1 MEPTRAAAA
10 CLGETCCQRAVLPPS
25 CLALGWPVSPQ
36 LGVPGAAATV
46 LELEPELEPEL
57 LELVL
62 AQELVPEPELEPE
75 LDQELVLAQALEQ
88 VLVAVRVEPPPT
100 VVASHGPQSPCIQHR
115 PSSRMPQHHR
125 HPRPKRRLN
134 SSHHHKDQADHG
146 SKLKRWSTCYEKTYT
161 TALCQGSSR
170 LRAE

>member
-1 MEPTRAAAA
+1 MAAAA
-10 CLGETCCQRAVLPPS
+10 CSSETCCQRAVLPPS

-46 LELEPELEPEL
+46 LELELELEPEL

-62 AQELVPEPELEPE
+62 AQEPEPE

-100 VVASHGPQSPCIQHR
+100 AVASHGPQSPCIQHR
-115 PSSRMPQHHR
+115 PSSRMPQHRR

-134 SSHHHKDQADHG
+134 SSHHHKDQSDHG
-146 SKLKRWSTCYEKTYT
+146 SKLIRWSTCYEKTYT